1 MINQELL
8 AQAIAE
14 AYRLAKEQSQANLS
28 NAQENAQEGQQNPSE
43 GEQ

>member
-1 MINQELL
+1 MTNQELF

-14 AYRLAKEQSQANLS
+14 AYRLAKEQSQANPS
-28 NAQENAQEGQQNPSE
+28 NAQENAQEGQQHPSE